1 MSLNV
6 QALSDFNNQIAG
18 ELIIKMVYAGST
30 MEYITIQE
38 GVKYQEPINLFEV
51 SLYMQNGTCVSTAS
65 GSATFTQ
72 RTIEVCPRTSFDA
85 LCLKDLDKKY
95 LGISALAPGSYNETF
110 ALATQYSELLV
121 NQFQKAN
128 DQFLW
133 RQVSGSAST
142 FGGTCNVNGLNVII
156 SGSTSGVVVP
166 TFTSSSAGSIVNT
179 ANILSTMDQM
189 IAASSAD
196 VADREDLTFFM
207 SVTLFRNYLTGLR
220 LANNFYFDPSSV
232 TNRGGLYEMAYPFQP
247 NIKVVGTVGLQSSN
261 RVVLGPAKQIVVG
274 TDLLSDFTEFQL
286 WYDINTDT
294 LRHRIS
300 TKLGVNIA
308 YPEFWVSNDLA

>member
-6 QALSDFNNQIAG
+6 TALADFNNQIAG
-18 ELIIKMVYAGST
+18 ELVLKMVYGGST
-30 MEYITIQE
+30 IEYVTVQE
-38 GVKYQEPINLFEV
+38 GVKFQEPINLFEV
-51 SLYMQNGTCVSTAS
+51 SLFMNNSTCVSSAS

-95 LGISALAPGSYNETF
+95 LGISSLERGSYNETW
-110 ALATQYSELLV
+110 ALANAYSELLV

-142 FGGTCNVNGLNVII
+142 FGGTCATSGLNAII
-156 SGSTSGVVVP
+156 TGSTSGVVVP
-166 TFTSSSAGSIVNT
+166 TFTVTGSTQLSS
-179 ANILSTMDQM
+179 ANILATMDTM
-189 IAASSAD
+189 IATSSAD

-207 SVTLFRNYLTGLR
+207 SVTVFRNYVAGLR
-220 LANNFYFDPSSV
+220 AANNFYFDPSSI

-247 NIKVVGTVGLQSSN
+247 NIKVVGTVGLQGSN

-274 TDLLSDFTEFQL
+274 TDLLSDFSEFQL

>member
-6 QALSDFNNQIAG
+6 SALSDFNNQIAG

-51 SLYMQNGTCVSTAS
+51 SLFMQNGTCVSTAS
-65 GSATFTQ
+65 GSATFSQ

-110 ALATQYSELLV
+110 ALATQYSELIV

-142 FGGTCNVNGLNVII
+142 FGGTCAVNGLNNII
-156 SGSTSGVVVP
+156 TGSTSGVVVP
-166 TFTSSSAGSIVNT
+166 TFTVTGSTQLSA
-179 ANILSTMDQM
+179 ANILTTMDTM
-189 IAASSAD
+189 IATSSAD

-207 SVTLFRNYLTGLR
+207 SVTNFRNYLTGLR

-232 TNRGGLYEMAYPFQP
+232 TNRGGLYEMQYPFQP
-247 NIKVVGTVGLQSSN
+247 NIKVVGTVGLQGSN
-261 RVVLGPAKQIVVG
+261 RVVLGPAKQIVAG

-294 LRHRIS
+294 LRHRVS

>member
-1 MSLNV
+1 V
-6 QALSDFNNQIAG
+6 QDG
-18 ELIIKMVYAGST
+18 IKF
-30 MEYITIQE
+30 
-38 GVKYQEPINLFEV
+38 QEPINLFEV
-51 SLYMQNGTCVSTAS
+51 SLYMNNSACVSTPS

-95 LGISALAPGSYNETF
+95 LGISSLDRGSYNETW
-110 ALATQYSELLV
+110 ALANAYSELLV

-133 RQVSGSAST
+133 AQVSGSYST
-142 FGGTCNVNGLNVII
+142 YGGTCAVSGLNRII
-156 SGSTSGVVVP
+156 TGSTQGVVP
-166 TFTSSSAGSIVNT
+166 IPSSSLAA
-179 ANILSTMDQM
+179 ANILATMDLM
-189 IAASSAD
+189 IATSSAD

-207 SVTLFRNYLTGLR
+207 SVTNFRNYVAGLR
-220 LANNFYFDPSSV
+220 AANNFYFDPSSI
-232 TNRGGLYEMAYPFQP
+232 TNRGGLYEMSYPFQP
-247 NIKVVGTVGLQSSN
+247 NIKVVGTVGLQGSN

-274 TDLLSDFTEFQL
+274 TDLLSDFSEFQL

>member
-6 QALSDFNNQIAG
+6 TALADFNNQIAG
-18 ELIIKMVYAGST
+18 ELVLKMVYGGST
-30 MEYITIQE
+30 IEYVTVQDGI
-38 GVKYQEPINLFEV
+38 KFQEPINLFEV
-51 SLYMQNGTCVSTAS
+51 SLYMNNSACVSTAS

-95 LGISALAPGSYNETF
+95 LGISSLDRGSYNETW
-110 ALATQYSELLV
+110 ALANAYSELLV

-133 RQVSGSAST
+133 RQVSGSYSS
-142 FGGTCNVNGLNVII
+142 FGGTCATSGLNLII
-156 SGSTSGVVVP
+156 TGSTTGVVVIP
-166 TFTSSSAGSIVNT
+166 SSSLAA
-179 ANILSTMDQM
+179 ANILATMDSM
-189 IAASSAD
+189 IATSSAD

-207 SVTLFRNYLTGLR
+207 SVTNFRNYVAGLR
-220 LANNFYFDPSSV
+220 AANNFYFDPSSI

-247 NIKVVGTVGLQSSN
+247 NIKVVGTVGLQGSN

-274 TDLLSDFTEFQL
+274 TDLLSDFSEFQL

>member
-6 QALSDFNNQIAG
+6 SALADFNNQIAG
-18 ELIIKMVYAGST
+18 ELVLKMVYGGST
-30 MEYITIQE
+30 IEYVTVQE

-51 SLYMQNGTCVSTAS
+51 SLYINNGTCVSTAS

-72 RTIEVCPRTSFDA
+72 RNITVCPRTSFDA
-85 LCLKDLDKKY
+85 LCLKDLVTKY
-95 LGISALAPGSYNETF
+95 LGISSLDRGSYNETW
-110 ALATQYSELLV
+110 ALANAYSELLV

-133 RQVSGSAST
+133 RQESGSAST
-142 FGGTCNVNGLNVII
+142 FGGTCEAGGLNFII
-156 SGSTSGVVVP
+156 TGSTAGVVVP
-166 TFTSSSAGSIVNT
+166 AGSGSQAITSTT
-179 ANILSTMDQM
+179 ALAVMDDM
-189 IAASSAD
+189 IANLSSD
-196 VADREDLTFFM
+196 VADRDDITFFM
-207 SVTLFRNYLTGLR
+207 SVQNFRNYVTALR
-220 LANNFYFDPSSV
+220 NANNFYFDPSSI
-232 TNRGGLYEMAYPFQP
+232 TNRGGILEMAYPFQP
-247 NIKVVGTVGLQSSN
+247 GIKVVGTVGLQGTA

-274 TDLLSDFTEFQL
+274 TDLLSDFSEFQL

-308 YPEFWVSNDLA
+308 YPEFWVSNDQA

>member
-6 QALSDFNNQIAG
+6 SALSDFNNQIAG

-38 GVKYQEPINLFEV
+38 GVKFQEPINLFEV
-51 SLYMQNGTCVSTAS
+51 SLFMQNGTCVSNAS
-65 GSATFTQ
+65 GSATFSQ

-110 ALATQYSELLV
+110 ALATQYSELIV

-142 FGGTCNVNGLNVII
+142 FGGTCAVSGLNNII
-156 SGSTSGVVVP
+156 TGSTSGVVTIP
-166 TFTSSSAGSIVNT
+166 SSSLAA
-179 ANILSTMDQM
+179 ANILATMDSM
-189 IAASSAD
+189 IATSSAD

-207 SVTLFRNYLTGLR
+207 SVTNFRNYLTGLR
-220 LANNFYFDPSSV
+220 LANNFYFDPASV
-232 TNRGGLYEMAYPFQP
+232 TNRGGLYEMKYPFQP
-247 NIKVVGTVGLQSSN
+247 NVTVVGTVGLQGSN
-261 RVVLGPAKQIVVG
+261 RVVFGPAKQIVAG

-294 LRHRIS
+294 LRHRVS

>member
-38 GVKYQEPINLFEV
+38 GVKFQEPINLFEV
-51 SLYMQNGTCVSTAS
+51 SLFMQNGTCVSNAS
-65 GSATFTQ
+65 GSATFSQ

-133 RQVSGSAST
+133 LQQSGSTST
-142 FGGTCNVNGLNVII
+142 YGGTCAVNGLNRII
-156 SGSTSGVVVP
+156 TGSTSGVVTIP
-166 TFTSSSAGSIVNT
+166 SSSLAAAS
-179 ANILSTMDQM
+179 ILSTMDTM
-189 IAASSAD
+189 IATSSAD

-207 SVTLFRNYLTGLR
+207 SVTNFRNYLTGLR

-232 TNRGGLYEMAYPFQP
+232 TNRGGLYEMQYPFQP
-247 NIKVVGTVGLQSSN
+247 NIKVVGTVGLQGSN
-261 RVVLGPAKQIVVG
+261 RVVLGPAKQIVAG
-274 TDLLSDFTEFQL
+274 TDLMSDFTEFQL

>member
-6 QALSDFNNQIAG
+6 AALADFNNQIAG

-30 MEYITIQE
+30 VEYVTIQE

-51 SLYMQNGTCVSTAS
+51 SLYMQNGTCVSSPS

-133 RQVSGSAST
+133 LQVSGSTST
-142 FGGTCNVNGLNVII
+142 YGGTCAVNGLKTII
-156 SGSTSGVVVP
+156 SGSTSGVVVYP
-166 TFTSSSAGSIVNT
+166 MNAASASA
-179 ANILSTMDQM
+179 ANILTNMDGM
-189 IAASSAD
+189 IAASPSD

-207 SVTLFRNYLTGLR
+207 SVTLFRNYVAGLR
-220 LANNFYFDPSSV
+220 AANNFWFDPSSI
-232 TNRGGLYEMAYPFQP
+232 TNRGGILEMMYPFQS
-247 NIKVVGTVGLQSSN
+247 NIKVVGTVGLQGTN
-261 RVVLGPAKQIVVG
+261 RIVLGPAKQIVVG

-286 WYDINTDT
+286 WYDINSDT

-308 YPEFWVSNDLA
+308 YPEFWVSNDAA

>member
-6 QALSDFNNQIAG
+6 SALADFNNQIAG
-18 ELIIKMVYAGST
+18 ELVLKMVYGGST
-30 MEYITIQE
+30 IEYVTVQE
-38 GVKYQEPINLFEV
+38 GVKFQEPINLFEV
-51 SLYMQNGTCVSTAS
+51 SLFMNNSACVSTAS

-95 LGISALAPGSYNETF
+95 LGISSLERGSYNETW
-110 ALATQYSELLV
+110 ALANAYSELLV

-133 RQVSGSAST
+133 RQVSGSSST
-142 FGGTCNVNGLNVII
+142 FGGTCAVSGLNLII
-156 SGSTSGVVVP
+156 TGSTSGVVTIP
-166 TFTSSSAGSIVNT
+166 SSSLAA
-179 ANILSTMDQM
+179 ANILATMDLM
-189 IAASSAD
+189 IATSSAD

-207 SVTLFRNYLTGLR
+207 SVTNFRNYVAGLR
-220 LANNFYFDPSSV
+220 AANNFYFDPSSI

-247 NIKVVGTVGLQSSN
+247 NIKVVGTVGLQGSN

-274 TDLLSDFTEFQL
+274 TDLLSDFSEFQL

>member
-6 QALSDFNNQIAG
+6 SALSDFNNQIAG
-18 ELIIKMVYAGST
+18 ELVLKMVYGGST
-30 MEYITIQE
+30 IEYVTVQE

-51 SLYMQNGTCVSTAS
+51 SLYINNGTCVSTAS

-72 RTIEVCPRTSFDA
+72 RNITVCPRTSFDA
-85 LCLKDLDKKY
+85 ICLKDLDKKY
-95 LGISALAPGSYNETF
+95 LGISSLERGSYNETW
-110 ALATQYSELLV
+110 ALANAYSELLV

-133 RQVSGSAST
+133 LQLSGSNST
-142 FGGTCNVNGLNVII
+142 YGGTCETSGLKYII
-156 SGSTSGVVVP
+156 TGSTSGVVVP
-166 TFTSSSAGSIVNT
+166 NDFTGSFTAANALTKMDGAIAGLSS
-179 ANILSTMDQM
+179 
-189 IAASSAD
+189 D
-196 VADREDLTFFM
+196 VADRDDLTFFM
-207 SVTLFRNYLTGLR
+207 SVANFRNYVSALR
-220 LANNFYFDPSSV
+220 SANNFYFDPSSI
-232 TNRGGLYEMAYPFQP
+232 TNRGGILEMAYPFQP
-247 NIKVVGTVGLQSSN
+247 GIKVVGTVGLQGTG

-274 TDLLSDFTEFQL
+274 TDLLSDFSEFQL

-308 YPEFWVSNDLA
+308 YPEFWVSNDQA